1 MSSPCSGNSPKGDG
15 ALCDLPEACKRIG
28 KYEARFRSAGA
39 ELARRYTPHV
49 HFAESDSDM
58 EDFARECA
66 SAAIVAGSE
75 LGVAW
80 AGPHWDAAPDVLGL
94 ELAEPESFV
103 RVI

>member
-1 MSSPCSGNSPKGDG
+1 M
-15 ALCDLPEACKRIG
+15 G

-49 HFAESDSDM
+49 HFVESDSDM

-80 AGPHWDAAPDVLGL
+80 AGRLGTLFLDVLDL
-94 ELAEPESFV
+94 ELAEPERFV

>member
-1 MSSPCSGNSPKGDG
+1 
-15 ALCDLPEACKRIG
+15 
-28 KYEARFRSAGA
+28 
-39 ELARRYTPHV
+39 
-49 HFAESDSDM
+49 M

-80 AGPHWDAAPDVLGL
+80 AGRLGTLLLDVFGL
-94 ELAEPESFV
+94 ELAEPERFV